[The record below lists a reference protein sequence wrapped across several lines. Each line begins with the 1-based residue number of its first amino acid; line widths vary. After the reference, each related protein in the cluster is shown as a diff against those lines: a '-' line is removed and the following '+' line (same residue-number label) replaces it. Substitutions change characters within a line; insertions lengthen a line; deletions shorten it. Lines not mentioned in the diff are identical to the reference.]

1 MSALKIKKGAT
12 SHSAYNLR
20 PTFSDVEE
28 KHTLAVLVDNEAGVL
43 ARVIGLFS
51 GRGYNIDSLSVG
63 TTEDPNTSRMTVVVA
78 GDERVLEQIIKQLY
92 KLVNTVKVTEHAP
105 GAAIERE
112 IMLVRINAD
121 SKRRGEILDAAGI
134 FEARAV
140 DVGKTT
146 ITFELSGDP
155 GRLNDFLE
163 LMRPYGIV
171 DLVKSGRIALAR
183 DPKSNNGRRP
193 ELRTA

>member
-1 MSALKIKKGAT
+1 MT
-12 SHSAYNLR
+12 NPYNNI
-20 PTFSDVEE
+20 TQHVITVMVED
-28 KHTLAVLVDNEAGVL
+28 KPGVL
-43 ARVIGLFS
+43 ARISSMFAR
-51 GRGYNIDSLSVG
+51 RGFNIHSLAVG
-63 TTEDPNTSRMTVVVA
+63 PTVDPRLSRMTVVA
-78 GDERVLEQIIKQLY
+78 DGPEMEQIIKQLY
-92 KLVNTVKVTEHAP
+92 KLVNTVKVTEHRP

-121 SKRRGEILDAAGI
+121 PKRRSEILDGAGI

-140 DVGKTT
+140 DVGRST

-155 GRLNDFLE
+155 GRLGDFLE

-183 DPKSNNGRRP
+183 DPKSRNGQQS
-193 ELRTA
+193 ELRSA